1 MTKILFYVSCF
12 FMVNQ
17 NNIFNAKTGFFS
29 SINVILFPIISIF
42 KLVLQ
47 KRWKNKQ
54 TNSKPHIIIIIII
67 I

>member
-17 NNIFNAKTGFFS
+17 NNIFNAKSFFS
-29 SINVILFPIISIF
+29 SINLILFPIISIF

>member
-1 MTKILFYVSCF
+1 MTKILFYVSWF

-29 SINVILFPIISIF
+29 SINLILFPIISIF

-54 TNSKPHIIIIIII
+54 TNKQ
-67 I
+67 